1 MCMVRHPLYSKCTPD
16 RGKESGRLWG
26 FVASKASVR
35 TFGCAPVCRD
45 SPRPGSMGP
54 YKCTHVY
61 LLNCLLA
68 CSVVHARPN
77 TRSKLRP
84 FDFAPILD
92 VSINTFL
99 HQIVFYWCRRCS
111 KRAIYPDSTT

>member
-1 MCMVRHPLYSKCTPD
+1 MCMARHPLYSKCTPD

-61 LLNCLLA
+61 LLIACWLA
-68 CSVVHARPN
+68 RWF
-77 TRSKLRP
+77 T
-84 FDFAPILD
+84 LD
-92 VSINTFL
+92 REHDTFKAAAL
-99 HQIVFYWCRRCS
+99 
-111 KRAIYPDSTT
+111 